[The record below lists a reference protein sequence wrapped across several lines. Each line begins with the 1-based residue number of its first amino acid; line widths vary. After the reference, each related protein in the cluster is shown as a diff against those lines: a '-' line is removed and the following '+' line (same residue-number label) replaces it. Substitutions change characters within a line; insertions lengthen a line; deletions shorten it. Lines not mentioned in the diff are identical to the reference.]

1 MTREEMNK
9 KIAEINNAAKMQI
22 GEIRREFARSNAKFA
37 IGDIIG
43 DSLDVIRVER
53 IGLFDGS
60 IMYVGPVLKTDLKP
74 KANGGI
80 RLILEERAHKLTFHE
95 KKS

>member
-9 KIAEINNAAKMQI
+9 KIAEINDAAKMQVI
-22 GEIRREFARSNAKFA
+22 KIRQEFAESNAKFA

-60 IMYVGPVLKTDLKP
+60 IMYAGPVLKKDLKP
-74 KANGGI
+74 KANGERRSI
-80 RLILEERAHKLTFHE
+80 FEERAHKLTFHE